1 MLASERRDCELMS
14 RKAKKTRPSVFISHS
29 SVNLNDAKQVGAA
42 LKAGGID
49 AWLDDSDIRIGVLLG
64 KELQQ
69 AIEGSHAV
77 VLIWSEAAQK
87 SPWVTTEILTA
98 FHLDRFILPYAL
110 DATEFPQ
117 FLSKS
122 IHRDLTK
129 DRDGVLAKL
138 PQDVKRAPRSR
149 NEFPGVTAYQPP
161 ELERTIHELNDGQMA
176 VLERVGNDLIEADRL
191 QQELDTK
198 MHAAELRWKYDPAI
212 LSLTGYQRKNAYMIK
227 HWQEYSAGRFPKDS
241 LLEEGRSFFFETL
254 LINPID
260 YNALNGLGNI
270 LLFQGELDAAEFF
283 VSSAIKCARKE
294 GVDYWQAKQDLEVIR
309 SRLQAK

>member
-1 MLASERRDCELMS
+1 ML
-14 RKAKKTRPSVFISHS
+14 RKANKTRPSIFISHS
-29 SVNLNDAKQVGAA
+29 SVDLNDAKQVEAA

-87 SPWVTTEILTA
+87 SPWVTTEVLTA
-98 FHLDRFILPYAL
+98 FHLNQFILPYAL

-129 DRDGVLAKL
+129 DRGGVLAKL
-138 PQDVKRAPRSR
+138 PQDVKGAPRSR

-176 VLERVGNDLIEADRL
+176 VLERVGNNLIEADRL

-198 MHAAELRWKYDPAI
+198 MRAAELRWKYDPVI
-212 LSLTGYQRKNAYMIK
+212 LSLAGYQRKNAYMIK
-227 HWQEYSAGRFPKDS
+227 HWQEYCAGRFPKDS
-241 LLEEGRSFFFETL
+241 LLEEGRSRFFETL

-260 YNALNGLGNI
+260 CSALNGLGNI

-294 GVDYWQAKQDLEVIR
+294 GVDYWQAKQDLDLIR
-309 SRLQAK
+309 GRLQAK

>member
-1 MLASERRDCELMS
+1 MS

-49 AWLDDSDIRIGVLLG
+49 AWLDDSDIRVGVLLA

-69 AIEGSHAV
+69 AIEGGHAV

-98 FHLDRFILPYAL
+98 FHLNRFILPYAL
-110 DATEFPQ
+110 DATDFPQ
-117 FLSKS
+117 FLSRS

-129 DRDGVLAKL
+129 ERDSVLAKL
-138 PQDVKRAPRSR
+138 LLDVKRAPHSR
-149 NEFPGVTAYQPP
+149 NEFPGVTTYQPP

-176 VLERVGNDLIEADRL
+176 VLERVSNNDLVEADRL

-198 MHAAELRWKYDPAI
+198 MHAGELRWKYDPVI
-212 LSLTGYQRKNAYMIK
+212 LSLAGYHRKNAYMIK

-283 VSSAIKCARKE
+283 VTSAIKCAKKA